1 LDSQAPVFFN
11 LIKNNMIQKISV
23 TLANGDVIE
32 HVTRYADIGSAT
44 LYKTFPMLCRS
55 AHTIVDL
62 QAQYNSVCQD
72 IENLAKYMAANGY
85 TGEVAETLYNTQY
98 DTYMER
104 VQLSESLYYQLLQ
117 ERLSYNTLWVRYH
130 KELEKVF

>member
-1 LDSQAPVFFN
+1 
-11 LIKNNMIQKISV
+11 MIQKISV
-23 TLANGDVIE
+23 TLANGDTVE

-85 TGEVAETLYNTQY
+85 VGEVAETLYNTQY
-98 DTYMER
+98 DAYMER

-117 ERLSYNTLWVRYH
+117 ERLAYNTLWVRYH